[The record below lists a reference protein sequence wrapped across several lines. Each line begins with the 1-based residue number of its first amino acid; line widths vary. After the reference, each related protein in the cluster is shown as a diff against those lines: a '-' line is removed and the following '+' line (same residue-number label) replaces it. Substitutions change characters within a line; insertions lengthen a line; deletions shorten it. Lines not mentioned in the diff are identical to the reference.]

1 MASRKKSTK
10 TEEIVNEIENQKVIS
25 VDETKNEE
33 ISSENQE
40 KIAENTENNTEQA
53 KNDTEQ
59 AKKTEKIEKISEKS
73 SKNTKKSQK
82 TQKTEEKKPKY
93 PIGSIV
99 FVSKDA
105 EADLNGFKLFPPY
118 KKSTYT
124 VEAYNPISDV
134 YSLRRLNLS
143 LKLKEA
149 DIVAP
154 NERAHDP
161 VNRRQF

>member
-10 TEEIVNEIENQKVIS
+10 STKIANKEEIQEVVT
-25 VDETKNEE
+25 VDEAKNEE
-33 ISSENQE
+33 ILSENQE
-40 KIAENTENNTEQA
+40 NIKNDTEQA

-59 AKKTEKIEKISEKS
+59 VKNDTEKTEKS
-73 SKNTKKSQK
+73 SKNTKKVEK
-82 TQKTEEKKPKY
+82 VEAKKPKFA
-93 PIGSIV
+93 IGSIV

-118 KKSTYT
+118 KKYTYT
-124 VEAYNPISDV
+124 VEAYDDITGV

-154 NERAHDP
+154 GERAHDP
-161 VNRRQF
+161 LNRRQF

>member
-10 TEEIVNEIENQKVIS
+10 SEEIVAKTEVPVEETATDEIVSEVRPEKE
-25 VDETKNEE
+25 ETTVNIEE
-33 ISSENQE
+33 
-40 KIAENTENNTEQA
+40 KP
-53 KNDTEQ
+53 
-59 AKKTEKIEKISEKS
+59 KKTQ
-73 SKNTKKSQK
+73 KSQK
-82 TQKTEEKKPKY
+82 TQKVEEKKPKY

-105 EADLNGFKLFPPY
+105 EADLSGFKLFPPY

-154 NERAHDP
+154 SERAHDP
-161 VNRRQF
+161 LNRKQF

>member
-10 TEEIVNEIENQKVIS
+10 SEEIVAKTEVPVEETATEVATDEIVSEVRPEKE
-25 VDETKNEE
+25 ETTV
-33 ISSENQE
+33 
-40 KIAENTENNTEQA
+40 NTEE
-53 KNDTEQ
+53 KP
-59 AKKTEKIEKISEKS
+59 KKTQ
-73 SKNTKKSQK
+73 KSQK
-82 TQKTEEKKPKY
+82 TQKVEEKKPKY

-154 NERAHDP
+154 SERAHDP
-161 VNRRQF
+161 LNRKQF

>member
-10 TEEIVNEIENQKVIS
+10 SEEIV
-25 VDETKNEE
+25 
-33 ISSENQE
+33 
-40 KIAENTENNTEQA
+40 A
-53 KNDTEQ
+53 
-59 AKKTEKIEKISEKS
+59 KTEVPVEETATDEIVSEVRPEKEETPVNVEEKP
-73 SKNTKKSQK
+73 KK
-82 TQKTEEKKPKY
+82 TQKTTKKVEKTQKVEEKTQKVEEKSPKY

-143 LKLKEA
+143 LKLKEV

-154 NERAHDP
+154 SERAHDP
-161 VNRRQF
+161 LNRRQF